1 MQLYTGTSGN
11 VLLPNVATIGF
22 FDGVHR
28 GHRFLIEQVC
38 KVAAERGLASSVI
51 TFPVHPRKVMQPDFR
66 PELLTTCD
74 EKVSLLAGTGID
86 YCIMLDFTLDLA
98 CLSAKQFMAI
108 LKQDYRVQVLMI
120 GYDHRF
126 GHNRSEGFEDYVRY
140 GQELGIEVLLAQAYY
155 TDAMTVS
162 SSAIRRLLLQGN
174 VSEAANCLGYQFF
187 LDGTVVNGYRVG
199 RKIGFPTANLEYSA
213 GMLSIGYRPTL
224 NNGIDR
230 SIEVHIFNFDADIY
244 NQPMRLAFVCR
255 TRPELKFDSIDEL
268 IAQLHKDEAE
278 ITAIL
283 S

>member
-1 MQLYTGTSGN
+1 MQLCTGTSGSK
-11 VLLPNVATIGF
+11 LLPNVATIGF

-140 GQELGIEVLLAQAYY
+140 G
-155 TDAMTVS
+155 
-162 SSAIRRLLLQGN
+162 
-174 VSEAANCLGYQFF
+174 
-187 LDGTVVNGYRVG
+187 
-199 RKIGFPTANLEYSA
+199 
-213 GMLSIGYRPTL
+213 
-224 NNGIDR
+224 
-230 SIEVHIFNFDADIY
+230 
-244 NQPMRLAFVCR
+244 
-255 TRPELKFDSIDEL
+255 
-268 IAQLHKDEAE
+268 
-278 ITAIL
+278 
-283 S
+283 